1 MKDRMRSSLKGPSSL
16 PAGMKHACF
25 TLIELLVVIAII
37 AILAGMLLP
46 ALNNARGTA
55 ITKNCTS
62 NLKNAGLYVNMYT
75 TDNNGWLCPAKES
88 NAKVNGSTVVD
99 YWWVLRFQD
108 NGYSST
114 TNRNTVAKEFFCPHP
129 ELKQQRYYGLRTC
142 GQVTVS
148 INFNR
153 GPFYITTAG
162 AMKSWESHA
171 EMILIG
177 DSLWNAADPKKERT
191 QHAYLA
197 DNNYGGQG
205 IGLPHFRHNG
215 TMNILYGDGHVKT
228 IKPVELEDSMKART
242 GWTYFLGWD
251 RVGAYP

>member
-1 MKDRMRSSLKGPSSL
+1 MKERMRSSFKGHSSL

-46 ALNNARGTA
+46 ALNNARSTA

-62 NLKNAGLYVNMYT
+62 NQKNVGLYVNMYT

-99 YWWVLRFQD
+99 YWWSMRLQD

-114 TNRNTVAKEFFCPHP
+114 ANRTTVANEFRCPHG
-129 ELKQQRYYGLRTC
+129 EMAGRHYGLRTC

-153 GPFYITTAG
+153 GPFYITTTG
-162 AMKSWESHA
+162 AMKSWKSHS
-171 EMILIG
+171 EMIMIG
-177 DSLWNAADPKKERT
+177 DSMWNSANPRMNHS
-191 QHAYLA
+191 QHGYLA
-197 DNNYGGQG
+197 DNNAAGGGQ
-205 IGLPHFRHNG
+205 GLPHFRHNG

-228 IKPVELEDSMKART
+228 IKPVELDDSIRART